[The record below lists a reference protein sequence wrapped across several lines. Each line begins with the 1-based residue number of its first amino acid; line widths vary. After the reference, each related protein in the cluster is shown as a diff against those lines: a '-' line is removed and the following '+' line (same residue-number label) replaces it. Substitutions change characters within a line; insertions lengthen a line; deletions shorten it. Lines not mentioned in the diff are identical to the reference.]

1 MGRVVCEGAECARQ
15 MVGRVSWRSWG
26 MYLASQEARRWSH
39 SGVGGRRGGQACRWR
54 HGQLELEGAWLAAL
68 RKVGLQEGLASPLD
82 EWDLGKTQK
91 AHAFEWKLGFSGDR
105 ERWL

>member
-39 SGVGGRRGGQACRWR
+39 PGVGGR
-54 HGQLELEGAWLAAL
+54 
-68 RKVGLQEGLASPLD
+68 
-82 EWDLGKTQK
+82 
-91 AHAFEWKLGFSGDR
+91 
-105 ERWL
+105 

>member
-26 MYLASQEARRWSH
+26 MYLASQEEARATRT
-39 SGVGGRRGGQACRWR
+39 
-54 HGQLELEGAWLAAL
+54 GAWLAAL
-68 RKVGLQEGLASPLD
+68 RKVGLQEGLVSPLD

-91 AHAFEWKLGFSGDR
+91 AHAFEWKLGFSGDG